1 MFETQLQS
9 YHNLAFTQGLYSLTL
24 AVCLA
29 TASASPI
36 IPPLVPGLAAG
47 TTIALTSAGL
57 VTTSAAGVAV
67 NTVPLAGVALAGGA
81 VLAGG
86 AALAVDKILLIEA
99 LRNELNK
106 NNANNRG

>member
-1 MFETQLQS
+1 M
-9 YHNLAFTQGLYSLTL
+9 QGLYSLTL

-57 VTTSAAGVAV
+57 VTTAGGVAV

-81 VLAGG
+81 VAAAGVG
-86 AALAVDKILLIEA
+86 KILLIGA
-99 LRNELNK
+99 LLNERNK
-106 NNANNRG
+106 NKANRRR

>member
-9 YHNLAFTQGLYSLTL
+9 YHHLAFIQGLYSLTL

-57 VTTSAAGVAV
+57 VTTAGGVAV

-99 LRNELNK
+99 IRNELNK
-106 NNANNRG
+106 QNNANNRG